1 MSRWF
6 AFLRAINVGG
16 RTVKMDRL
24 RELFAELGL
33 ERVESFIASG
43 NLVFAPAGT
52 DGPALETRVEAHLE
66 EALGYEVAT
75 FVRTLD
81 QLEQAALADPFAG
94 VTPARHYIG
103 FARASPDAAALERI
117 AGLETPNDRIR
128 ILGRDV
134 HWGCETASQDSPV
147 SGAALERALGGP
159 LTLRNRNT
167 VDRLLA
173 KYGDGAGR

>member
-1 MSRWF
+1 VSRWF

-24 RELFAELGL
+24 RGLFTEIGL
-33 ERVESFIASG
+33 EDVESFIASG
-43 NLVFAPAGT
+43 NLVFAPPGT
-52 DGPALETRVEAHLE
+52 DGRALEAQVEAHLA

-81 QLEQAALADPFAG
+81 ELARAAASDPFDG
-94 VTPARHYIG
+94 STPARHYIG
-103 FARASPDAAALERI
+103 FARDAPEAAAIERI
-117 AGLETPNDRIR
+117 AGLETSNDRIR
-128 ILGRDV
+128 MVGRDV
-134 HWGCETASQDSPV
+134 HWGCETASRDSPV

-173 KYGDGAGR
+173 KYGDGAGA

>member
-24 RELFAELGL
+24 RELFTGLGL
-33 ERVESFIASG
+33 EDVESFIASG
-43 NLVFAPAGT
+43 NLIFAPPGIDPAELEARIASRLEAG
-52 DGPALETRVEAHLE
+52 
-66 EALGYEVAT
+66 LGYEVAT
-75 FVRTLD
+75 FVRSLD
-81 QLEQAALADPFAG
+81 ELAEAAAADPFEG
-94 VTPARHYIG
+94 TRPARHYIG
-103 FARASPDAAALERI
+103 FSRSAPDDAAIERV
-117 AGLETPNDRIR
+117 AGLETPGDRLR
-128 ILGRDV
+128 IVGRDV
-134 HWGCETASQDSPV
+134 HWGSQTASHESPV